1 MQCAAPRR
9 AERQSNMEL
18 LRIVAMLLVVIFHA
32 ACALDVSI
40 PEGEFSVAHFFLRLC
55 YAAGDL
61 GNSLFILISG
71 HFLVRS
77 AFSLR
82 RVLRLWAQALFYS
95 LLLGA
100 LALAAGRHFS
110 AREALQVVAP
120 VLSNSYW
127 FITGYIA
134 FSFFIPFLNR
144 LFAGLERREFK
155 RLLAAMFVVFSLL
168 PTVAPG
174 GFVRFTKLTMFFFLY
189 SLAAYLRLY
198 PDAAGAFARPWRCF
212 AAAAA
217 LVALLLGYYALCFRF
232 GGRFSFLRLDRFD
245 HMSALPQ
252 VGLSLL
258 LFLGFRGLRVP
269 RLRPVNAVASACL
282 GVFLIHY
289 NYAWRDRIWEWLA
302 AVPPLAALPLP
313 MFLLTAAA
321 LVYAACT
328 ALDLLRQKA
337 VEPLYMRLIDRIPP
351 VRRELEA
358 RANAAAPRP

>member
-82 RVLRLWAQALFYS
+82 RVLRLWAQTLFYS

-134 FSFFIPFLNR
+134 FSFFISTASSR
-144 LFAGLERREFK
+144 GWSAGN
-155 RLLAAMFVVFSLL
+155 S
-168 PTVAPG
+168 
-174 GFVRFTKLTMFFFLY
+174 
-189 SLAAYLRLY
+189 
-198 PDAAGAFARPWRCF
+198 
-212 AAAAA
+212 
-217 LVALLLGYYALCFRF
+217 
-232 GGRFSFLRLDRFD
+232 
-245 HMSALPQ
+245 
-252 VGLSLL
+252 
-258 LFLGFRGLRVP
+258 
-269 RLRPVNAVASACL
+269 SAC
-282 GVFLIHY
+282 
-289 NYAWRDRIWEWLA
+289 WRRCSSFSRFCPRW
-302 AVPPLAALPLP
+302 
-313 MFLLTAAA
+313 
-321 LVYAACT
+321 
-328 ALDLLRQKA
+328 
-337 VEPLYMRLIDRIPP
+337 
-351 VRRELEA
+351 RRA
-358 RANAAAPRP
+358 DSCASPS